1 MNESILC
8 MNGTL
13 QTVYDQQNEINR
25 LRKVVN
31 SMKSGDHVD
40 FSNAIEGTILIS
52 YCFHLMSGSCH
63 LDRAS
68 YDEFSV
74 ECLF

>member
-25 LRKVVN
+25 LRQVVN
-31 SMKSGDHVD
+31 SLTNSLKNGIN
-40 FSNAIEGTILIS
+40 FE
-52 YCFHLMSGSCH
+52 
-63 LDRAS
+63 
-68 YDEFSV
+68 SV
-74 ECLF
+74 KEIQGNSQF

>member
-1 MNESILC
+1 

-31 SMKSGDHVD
+31 SMKSMDNVD
-40 FSNAIEGTILIS
+40 FSNAIEGT
-52 YCFHLMSGSCH
+52 
-63 LDRAS
+63 
-68 YDEFSV
+68 V
-74 ECLF
+74 

>member
-40 FSNAIEGTILIS
+40 FSNAIEGTILI
-52 YCFHLMSGSCH
+52 FIP
-63 LDRAS
+63 
-68 YDEFSV
+68 FST
-74 ECLF
+74 

>member
-40 FSNAIEGTILIS
+40 FSNAIEGTIFRFS
-52 YCFHLMSGSCH
+52 YHFQLNFFV
-63 LDRAS
+63 
-68 YDEFSV
+68 YF
-74 ECLF
+74 

>member
-31 SMKSGDHVD
+31 SMKSMDNVD
-40 FSNAIEGTILIS
+40 FSNAIEGIVLTLIQTS
-52 YCFHLMSGSCH
+52 I
-63 LDRAS
+63 
-68 YDEFSV
+68 
-74 ECLF
+74 

>member
-25 LRKVVN
+25 LRQVVN
-31 SMKSGDHVD
+31 SLTISLKNASNLDSVNEIQGEGLYHIWSRTDKS
-40 FSNAIEGTILIS
+40 NLKI
-52 YCFHLMSGSCH
+52 
-63 LDRAS
+63 
-68 YDEFSV
+68 
-74 ECLF
+74 

>member
-1 MNESILC
+1 

-40 FSNAIEGTILIS
+40 FSNAIEGKIG
-52 YCFHLMSGSCH
+52 H
-63 LDRAS
+63 
-68 YDEFSV
+68 
-74 ECLF
+74 

>member
-1 MNESILC
+1 MKKLFQDVGWQLRDRLMNESILC

-31 SMKSGDHVD
+31 SMKSMDNVD
-40 FSNAIEGTILIS
+40 FSNAIEGT
-52 YCFHLMSGSCH
+52 
-63 LDRAS
+63 
-68 YDEFSV
+68 V
-74 ECLF
+74 